1 MPELKIGLAYVS
13 ALNFDQS
20 FLQFNA
26 KKKINAKKSSRFEFK
41 CWILKT
47 GSLNIDVES
56 SLYEACLPL
65 TLTWVKLNV
74 RPELSTEPTHFLTLM
89 HNGVECFSLDVM
101 SYSYHCSDQFQ
112 FLPGHWQVKVLD
124 FLRP

>member
-26 KKKINAKKSSRFEFK
+26 KKKINAKKSSQFEFK
-41 CWILKT
+41 SWILKT
-47 GSLNIDVES
+47 GSLNIDVE
-56 SLYEACLPL
+56 CLPL

-74 RPELSTEPTHFLTLM
+74 RPEVSIEPTNFQTLM
-89 HNGVECFSLDVM
+89 NNGKAFSSLDGM
-101 SYSYHCSDQFQ
+101 ACCYHCFDQFQ
-112 FLPGHWQVKVLD
+112 FLLGHWQAKVLD